1 MKSRV
6 ISATLSLV
14 VSFLLSSI
22 SYAACS
28 GTSVNSFGLEATGSP
43 MIQVQSKAIN
53 SVAAAGGGN
62 VVFSV
67 ARYKTTGTFNIPTG
81 VVLCGAIEGPFDVVS
96 TNLANNT
103 VAPTLL
109 ITNTVNP
116 FITLSGLASGVTYL
130 LFHYPNQVT
139 TSASAPTPFP
149 YTIRVTQAG
158 AKVARCTVTN
168 AYQFLDVEAGR
179 TTYKDLFIGAYSERL
194 NVIHKRCNVFPY

>member
-116 FITLSGLASGVTYL
+116 LVPLSKSGDYERLCANPLSV
-130 LFHYPNQVT
+130 HDSSN
-139 TSASAPTPFP
+139 SGRS
-149 YTIRVTQAG
+149 
-158 AKVARCTVTN
+158 K
-168 AYQFLDVEAGR
+168 GR
-179 TTYKDLFIGAYSERL
+179 TLHSNKCIPVLGR
-194 NVIHKRCNVFPY
+194 